1 LNFSSA
7 HWSAIFG
14 EQDLLAP
21 IFCGSILF
29 ARAVH
34 PASVFASQPWRL
46 FILIAG
52 LAADKLLIWREP

>member
-1 LNFSSA
+1 MKFSSA
-7 HWSAIFG
+7 DWSAIFG

-21 IFCGSILF
+21 IFRGSILF

-46 FILIAG
+46 FILIA
-52 LAADKLLIWREP
+52 AFPSHKLLIL